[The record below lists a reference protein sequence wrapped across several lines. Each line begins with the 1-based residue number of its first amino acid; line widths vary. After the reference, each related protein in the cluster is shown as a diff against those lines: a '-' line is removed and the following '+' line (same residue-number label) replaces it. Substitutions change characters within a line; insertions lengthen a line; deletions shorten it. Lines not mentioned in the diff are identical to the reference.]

1 MLDKVLRI
9 HGIETVVL
17 TGVSSHAGILGTV
30 YGLLDCGYYFFIPR
44 ECVAGYDP
52 ELHEAAMKLLRA
64 HVVSITEIVRAW
76 SQGGRVK
83 R

>member
-52 ELHEAAMKLLRA
+52 ELH
-64 HVVSITEIVRAW
+64 
-76 SQGGRVK
+76 
-83 R
+83 